1 MTDTLAEMAA
11 DPIRLPGVVAA
22 SEARDRA
29 RFEEEALT
37 HAEQLYR
44 IARSPDRG
52 RQVAEDLV
60 QETYLR
66 AFRAWRS
73 YRPGTNLAAWLA
85 TIMRNANLDEL
96 RRQSRRPVQ
105 EPLDDDGDYYL
116 YNRLAQASPQP
127 QDEVLARLSGTA
139 IVSALGDLP
148 QNFREV
154 VVLVDVGDFT
164 YADAAGIL
172 GIPIG
177 TVMSRLYRGRR
188 LLKRA
193 LAELRRQRGGGMS
206 ADPCH
211 GAESMLQ
218 PYLDRVLTEAEV
230 GAHRRAPARVQ
241 LLQRPL
247 RVRAQPARG
256 RQGVLLR
263 RAGAGRVRRA
273 AAAALLGQG
282 A

>member
-1 MTDTLAEMAA
+1 MLLMADTLAEMVPS
-11 DPIRLPGVVAA
+11 DPQPGVVQA
-22 SEARDRA
+22 SEVRDRA
-29 RFEEEALT
+29 QFEEEALV
-37 HAEQLYR
+37 HAEHLYR
-44 IARSPDRG
+44 IALRLTGS
-52 RQVAEDLV
+52 RQAAEDLE

-116 YNRLAQASPQP
+116 YNRLAAAGPQP
-127 QDEVLARLSGTA
+127 QDEVIARLSGNA
-139 IVSALGDLP
+139 IVTALGELP
-148 QNFREV
+148 PNFREV

-193 LAELRRQRGGGMS
+193 LADHAGDG
-206 ADPCH
+206 
-211 GAESMLQ
+211 
-218 PYLDRVLTEAEV
+218 EA
-230 GAHRRAPARVQ
+230 A
-241 LLQRPL
+241 
-247 RVRAQPARG
+247 
-256 RQGVLLR
+256 
-263 RAGAGRVRRA
+263 
-273 AAAALLGQG
+273 
-282 A
+282 

>member
-1 MTDTLAEMAA
+1 MLLVADTLAEMVPS
-11 DPIRLPGVVAA
+11 DPPPGVVAA
-22 SEARDRA
+22 SESRDRA
-29 RFEEEALT
+29 RFVEEALT

-44 IARSPDRG
+44 IAVRLTGG

-148 QNFREV
+148 PNFREV
-154 VVLVDVGDFT
+154 VVLVDVGDFS

-193 LAELRRQRGGGMS
+193 LA
-206 ADPCH
+206 D
-211 GAESMLQ
+211 
-218 PYLDRVLTEAEV
+218 
-230 GAHRRAPARVQ
+230 
-241 LLQRPL
+241 
-247 RVRAQPARG
+247 
-256 RQGVLLR
+256 
-263 RAGAGRVRRA
+263 RAGSEDA
-273 AAAALLGQG
+273 A
-282 A
+282 

>member
-1 MTDTLAEMAA
+1 MLLMADTLERMTPN
-11 DPIRLPGVVAA
+11 DPPPGVVQA
-22 SEARDRA
+22 SEVRNRSG
-29 RFEEEALT
+29 FEEEALL
-37 HAEQLYR
+37 HAEHLYR
-44 IARSPDRG
+44 IALRLTGS
-52 RQVAEDLV
+52 RQAAEDLV

-116 YNRLAQASPQP
+116 YNRLAAAGPQP
-127 QDEVLARLSGTA
+127 QDEVIARLSGNA

-148 QNFREV
+148 PNFREV

-193 LAELRRQRGGGMS
+193 LADQAGEG
-206 ADPCH
+206 
-211 GAESMLQ
+211 
-218 PYLDRVLTEAEV
+218 EA
-230 GAHRRAPARVQ
+230 A
-241 LLQRPL
+241 
-247 RVRAQPARG
+247 
-256 RQGVLLR
+256 
-263 RAGAGRVRRA
+263 
-273 AAAALLGQG
+273 
-282 A
+282 

>member
-1 MTDTLAEMAA
+1 MLLLTDTLAEMASS
-11 DPIRLPGVVAA
+11 DPPLGATAATPG
-22 SEARDRA
+22 RDRA

-44 IARSPDRG
+44 IARRLTGSP
-52 RQVAEDLV
+52 QSAEDLV

-66 AFRAWRS
+66 AFRAWQS

-96 RRQSRRPVQ
+96 RRQSRRPLQ

-116 YNRLAQASPQP
+116 YNRLAESSPQP

-139 IVSALGDLP
+139 IRSALAEVP
-148 QNFREV
+148 ENFREV
-154 VVLVDVGDFT
+154 VVLVDVGDFS
-164 YADAAGIL
+164 YAEAAGIL

-193 LAELRRQRGGGMS
+193 LA
-206 ADPCH
+206 D
-211 GAESMLQ
+211 
-218 PYLDRVLTEAEV
+218 
-230 GAHRRAPARVQ
+230 
-241 LLQRPL
+241 
-247 RVRAQPARG
+247 
-256 RQGVLLR
+256 
-263 RAGAGRVRRA
+263 RAGEWETA
-273 AAAALLGQG
+273 
-282 A
+282 

>member
-1 MTDTLAEMAA
+1 MTDTLARMVPT
-11 DPIRLPGVVAA
+11 DPPAGVVQA
-22 SEARDRA
+22 SEVNDRSG
-29 RFEEEALT
+29 FEEEALL
-37 HAEQLYR
+37 HAEHLYR
-44 IARSPDRG
+44 IALRLTGS
-52 RQVAEDLV
+52 RQAAEDLV

-116 YNRLAQASPQP
+116 YNRLAAAGPQP
-127 QDEVLARLSGTA
+127 QDEVIARLSGNA

-148 QNFREV
+148 PNFREV

-193 LAELRRQRGGGMS
+193 LADQAGDG
-206 ADPCH
+206 
-211 GAESMLQ
+211 
-218 PYLDRVLTEAEV
+218 EA
-230 GAHRRAPARVQ
+230 A
-241 LLQRPL
+241 
-247 RVRAQPARG
+247 
-256 RQGVLLR
+256 
-263 RAGAGRVRRA
+263 
-273 AAAALLGQG
+273 
-282 A
+282 

>member
-1 MTDTLAEMAA
+1 MLLTADTLARMAPS
-11 DPIRLPGVVAA
+11 DPPPGVVQA
-22 SEARDRA
+22 SEVHDRSG
-29 RFEEEALT
+29 FEEEALL
-37 HAEQLYR
+37 HAEHLYR
-44 IARSPDRG
+44 IALRLTGS
-52 RQVAEDLV
+52 RQAAEDLV

-116 YNRLAQASPQP
+116 YNRLAAAGPQP
-127 QDEVLARLSGTA
+127 QDEVIARLSGNA

-148 QNFREV
+148 PNFREV
-154 VVLVDVGDFT
+154 VVLVDVGDFS

-193 LAELRRQRGGGMS
+193 LADQ
-206 ADPCH
+206 
-211 GAESMLQ
+211 
-218 PYLDRVLTEAEV
+218 
-230 GAHRRAPARVQ
+230 
-241 LLQRPL
+241 
-247 RVRAQPARG
+247 
-256 RQGVLLR
+256 
-263 RAGAGRVRRA
+263 AGDGKA
-273 AAAALLGQG
+273 A
-282 A
+282 

>member
-1 MTDTLAEMAA
+1 MLLAADTLARMAST
-11 DPIRLPGVVAA
+11 DPPPGVVQA
-22 SEARDRA
+22 SEVRDRSG
-29 RFEEEALT
+29 FEDEALL
-37 HAEQLYR
+37 HAEHLYR
-44 IARSPDRG
+44 IALRLTGS
-52 RQVAEDLV
+52 RQAAEDLV

-116 YNRLAQASPQP
+116 YNRLAAAGPQP
-127 QDEVLARLSGTA
+127 QDEVIARLSGNA

-148 QNFREV
+148 PNFREV
-154 VVLVDVGDFT
+154 VVLVDVGDFS

-193 LAELRRQRGGGMS
+193 LADQ
-206 ADPCH
+206 
-211 GAESMLQ
+211 
-218 PYLDRVLTEAEV
+218 
-230 GAHRRAPARVQ
+230 
-241 LLQRPL
+241 
-247 RVRAQPARG
+247 
-256 RQGVLLR
+256 
-263 RAGAGRVRRA
+263 AGDGA
-273 AAAALLGQG
+273 AA
-282 A
+282 

>member
-1 MTDTLAEMAA
+1 MLLVADTLAEMVPS
-11 DPIRLPGVVAA
+11 DPPPGVVAA
-22 SEARDRA
+22 SESRERA
-29 RFEEEALT
+29 RFDEEALT

-44 IARSPDRG
+44 IAVRLTGG

-127 QDEVLARLSGTA
+127 QDEVLERLSGTA

-148 QNFREV
+148 PNFREV
-154 VVLVDVGDFT
+154 VVLVDVGDFS

-193 LAELRRQRGGGMS
+193 LA
-206 ADPCH
+206 D
-211 GAESMLQ
+211 
-218 PYLDRVLTEAEV
+218 
-230 GAHRRAPARVQ
+230 
-241 LLQRPL
+241 
-247 RVRAQPARG
+247 
-256 RQGVLLR
+256 
-263 RAGAGRVRRA
+263 RAGSEDA
-273 AAAALLGQG
+273 A
-282 A
+282 

>member
-1 MTDTLAEMAA
+1 MLLVADTLAEMVPS
-11 DPIRLPGVVAA
+11 DPPPGVVAA
-22 SEARDRA
+22 SEARERA
-29 RFEEEALT
+29 SFEEEALT

-44 IARSPDRG
+44 IAVRLTGG

-139 IVSALGDLP
+139 IDTALADLP
-148 QNFREV
+148 PNFREV
-154 VVLVDVGDFT
+154 VVLVDVGDFS

-193 LAELRRQRGGGMS
+193 LA
-206 ADPCH
+206 D
-211 GAESMLQ
+211 
-218 PYLDRVLTEAEV
+218 
-230 GAHRRAPARVQ
+230 
-241 LLQRPL
+241 
-247 RVRAQPARG
+247 
-256 RQGVLLR
+256 
-263 RAGAGRVRRA
+263 RAGSEDA
-273 AAAALLGQG
+273 A
-282 A
+282 

>member
-1 MTDTLAEMAA
+1 MLLMADTLARMAPT
-11 DPIRLPGVVAA
+11 DPPPGVVQA
-22 SEARDRA
+22 SEVHDRSG
-29 RFEEEALT
+29 FEEEALL
-37 HAEQLYR
+37 HAEHLYR
-44 IARSPDRG
+44 IALRLTGS
-52 RQVAEDLV
+52 RQAAEDLV
-60 QETYLR
+60 QEAYLR

-116 YNRLAQASPQP
+116 YNRLAAAGPQP
-127 QDEVLARLSGTA
+127 QDEVIARLSGNA

-148 QNFREV
+148 PNFREV

-193 LAELRRQRGGGMS
+193 LADQAGDG
-206 ADPCH
+206 
-211 GAESMLQ
+211 
-218 PYLDRVLTEAEV
+218 EA
-230 GAHRRAPARVQ
+230 A
-241 LLQRPL
+241 
-247 RVRAQPARG
+247 
-256 RQGVLLR
+256 
-263 RAGAGRVRRA
+263 
-273 AAAALLGQG
+273 
-282 A
+282 

>member
-1 MTDTLAEMAA
+1 MTDTLAEMAPS
-11 DPIRLPGVVAA
+11 DPTPGVVAA
-22 SEARDRA
+22 SEVRDRA

-44 IARSPDRG
+44 IAVRLTGG

-60 QETYLR
+60 QDTYLR

-139 IVSALGDLP
+139 IVSALADLP
-148 QNFREV
+148 PNFREV

-193 LAELRRQRGGGMS
+193 LA
-206 ADPCH
+206 D
-211 GAESMLQ
+211 
-218 PYLDRVLTEAEV
+218 
-230 GAHRRAPARVQ
+230 
-241 LLQRPL
+241 
-247 RVRAQPARG
+247 
-256 RQGVLLR
+256 
-263 RAGAGRVRRA
+263 RAGSEEAV
-273 AAAALLGQG
+273 
-282 A
+282 

>member
-1 MTDTLAEMAA
+1 MLLTADTLAEMVPT
-11 DPIRLPGVVAA
+11 DPPRGVVQA
-22 SEARDRA
+22 SEVRDRA
-29 RFEEEALT
+29 QFEEEALI
-37 HAEQLYR
+37 HAEHLYR
-44 IARSPDRG
+44 IALRLTGS
-52 RQVAEDLV
+52 RQAAEDLE

-116 YNRLAQASPQP
+116 YNRLAAAGPQP
-127 QDEVLARLSGTA
+127 QDEVIARLSGNA
-139 IVSALGDLP
+139 IVTALGELP
-148 QNFREV
+148 PNFREV

-193 LAELRRQRGGGMS
+193 LA
-206 ADPCH
+206 D
-211 GAESMLQ
+211 
-218 PYLDRVLTEAEV
+218 
-230 GAHRRAPARVQ
+230 
-241 LLQRPL
+241 
-247 RVRAQPARG
+247 
-256 RQGVLLR
+256 
-263 RAGAGRVRRA
+263 RAGDGEA
-273 AAAALLGQG
+273 A
-282 A
+282 

>member
-1 MTDTLAEMAA
+1 MLLTADTLARMVPN
-11 DPIRLPGVVAA
+11 DPPPGAVQA
-22 SEARDRA
+22 SEVDDRSG
-29 RFEEEALT
+29 FEEDALL
-37 HAEQLYR
+37 HAEHLYR
-44 IARSPDRG
+44 IALRLTGS
-52 RQVAEDLV
+52 RQAAEDLV

-105 EPLDDDGDYYL
+105 EPLDEDGDYYL
-116 YNRLAQASPQP
+116 YNRLAAAGPQP
-127 QDEVLARLSGTA
+127 QDEVIARLSGNA

-148 QNFREV
+148 PNFREV

-193 LAELRRQRGGGMS
+193 LADQAGDG
-206 ADPCH
+206 
-211 GAESMLQ
+211 
-218 PYLDRVLTEAEV
+218 EA
-230 GAHRRAPARVQ
+230 A
-241 LLQRPL
+241 
-247 RVRAQPARG
+247 
-256 RQGVLLR
+256 
-263 RAGAGRVRRA
+263 
-273 AAAALLGQG
+273 
-282 A
+282 